1 MRPAHRVDKYLL
13 VVMMLLIGGMIIGI
27 TQVPPR
33 LELFYGGLAGAI
45 IVIGYSTYKNRKER
59 QAERRARRRSR
70 R

>member
-1 MRPAHRVDKYLL
+1 MDKYLL
-13 VVMMLLIGGMIIGI
+13 VVMMLLVGGMIIGI

-45 IVIGYSTYKNRKER
+45 IVIGYSTYRNRKDR

-70 R
+70 RWR

>member
-1 MRPAHRVDKYLL
+1 MDKYYLI
-13 VVMMLLIGGMIIGI
+13 VMMLLIGGMVIGI

-45 IVIGYSTYKNRKER
+45 IIIAYSTYKNRRER

>member
-1 MRPAHRVDKYLL
+1 MDKYLL
-13 VVMMLLIGGMIIGI
+13 IVMILLVGGMVIGI

-45 IVIGYSTYKNRKER
+45 IIIAYATHKNRRER
-59 QAERRARRRSR
+59 QAERKARRRPR